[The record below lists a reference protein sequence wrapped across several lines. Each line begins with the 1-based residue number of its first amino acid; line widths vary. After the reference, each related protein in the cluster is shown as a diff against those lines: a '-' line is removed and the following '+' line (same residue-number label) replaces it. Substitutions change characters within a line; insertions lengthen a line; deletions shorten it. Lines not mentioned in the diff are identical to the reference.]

1 MSVDTLLE
9 CTCRECIAGQTSRRR
24 VVMQDRSLPL
34 EGAVGEFVM
43 QEDPIHMQGTVMQG
57 TFVRHT
63 GI

>member
-1 MSVDTLLE
+1 
-9 CTCRECIAGQTSRRR
+9 
-24 VVMQDRSLPL
+24 MQDRSLPL